1 MKTLISLCIVWISL
15 APIHCQSLSKA
26 DEKKF
31 AEAIEK
37 RKTGESEKALKILDK
52 LLEKNPESIDF
63 LTEKGVIYVQE
74 NNDTLAIE
82 SFRKAWDIDPN
93 DSYRLTYTLAN
104 LYKKTDN
111 YNEALSMLKHLK
123 TFDKIR
129 PAQLALADKLRSEV
143 YFTQDAKAHPKEIEL
158 ERLSANINT
167 NFSEYLPAF
176 SADGQTLIYTTRDNR
191 QEDFYI
197 SYFDG
202 EKFSPGT
209 PLTDLNTSNNEGA
222 HCLSPDGEYLF
233 FTACHMQDSQGGCD
247 LYITTKQ
254 DSQWIKPVN
263 MGPTVNS
270 RNWDAQPSLS
280 PNGKRLYFASERKG
294 GKGKSDI
301 WYVDFKDGKW
311 GQPINAG
318 DAINTE
324 GNEASPYI
332 HLDGQTLYFRSDG
345 HVGMGDYDLFLSRW
359 DKNEWGEA
367 QNLGYPINSAG
378 SEGALSV
385 STDGKYAYYASD
397 MDNDN
402 TDIFRFELPEE
413 LKPQKVT
420 YFKAQVFDAESK
432 DPMKAVVE
440 VYDIAADKKYMS
452 DMTNSA
458 GHLLASVPERSQ
470 YSIHVSAPGYIFYS
484 DNIVWQDTTSVN
496 DPQELKIYLQKIA
509 KPVVSTNNKKETAPV
524 ILRNIFFETGSDQL
538 LSSSD
543 FEINKLSKILEESP
557 EAKIR
562 ITGYT
567 DNIGSDADN
576 QTLSLNRATSV
587 KNALIEKSIDAS
599 RIMVQGLGEANP
611 IDTNDTEEG
620 RKNNRRVE
628 FALIRA

>member
-1 MKTLISLCIVWISL
+1 MSI

-31 AEAIEK
+31 AEAVEK
-37 RKTGESEKALKILDK
+37 RKTGESDKALKILDK
-52 LLEKNPESIDF
+52 LLEKDSENIDF

-82 SFRKAWDIDPN
+82 SFRKAWDIDPM

-111 YNEALSMLKHLK
+111 YDEALSMLKHLK
-123 TFDKIR
+123 TFNKIR
-129 PAQLALADKLRSEV
+129 PGQLVLADKLRSEI
-143 YFTQDAKAHPKEIEL
+143 YFTQDAKAHPQEIEL

-197 SYFDG
+197 SHYDG
-202 EKFSPGT
+202 ENFSPGT
-209 PLTDLNTSNNEGA
+209 PLLELNTTSNEGA

-233 FTACHMQDSQGGCD
+233 FTACHMPGSQGGCD

-254 DSQWIKPVN
+254 DSQWIKPIN

-280 PNGKRLYFASERKG
+280 PDGNRLYFASERKG

-301 WYVDFKDGKW
+301 WYTDFKDGKW
-311 GQPINAG
+311 SQPVNAG

-359 DKNEWGEA
+359 DKNDWGEA

-385 STDGKYAYYASD
+385 STDGKFAYYASD
-397 MDNDN
+397 ADNDN
-402 TDIFRFELPEE
+402 LDIFRFELPED

-440 VYDIAADKKYMS
+440 VYDIVADEKYMS
-452 DMTNSA
+452 DMTNSK
-458 GHLLASVPERSQ
+458 GYLLASVPERSQ
-470 YSIHVSAPGYIFYS
+470 YSIYVSAPGYMFYS

-496 DPQELKIYLQKIA
+496 SPQELKIYLQKIE
-509 KPVVSTNNKKETAPV
+509 KPVVATNNKKETAPV
-524 ILRNIFFETGSDQL
+524 ILKNIFFETGSDQL

-543 FEINKLSKILEESP
+543 FEIMKLKKILEEAA

-567 DNIGSDADN
+567 DNVGSDADN

-587 KNALIEKSIDAS
+587 KNALIEKGINAS

-620 RKNNRRVE
+620 RKKNRRVE

>member
-1 MKTLISLCIVWISL
+1 MKTLISLCIVWMSL

-31 AEAIEK
+31 AEAVEK

-82 SFRKAWDIDPN
+82 SFQKAWDIDPN

-111 YNEALSMLKHLK
+111 YDEALSMLKHLK

-143 YFTQDAKAHPKEIEL
+143 YFTQDAKANPQEIEL

-167 NFSEYLPAF
+167 EFSEYLPAF

-202 EKFSPGT
+202 ENFSQGT
-209 PLTDLNTSNNEGA
+209 PLLDLNTSNNEGA

-233 FTACHMQDSQGGCD
+233 FTGCHMQDSQGGCD

-280 PNGKRLYFASERKG
+280 PDGKRLYFASERKG

-367 QNLGYPINSAG
+367 QNLGYPINSTG

-397 MDNDN
+397 VDNDN

-440 VYDIAADKKYMS
+440 VYDIVADEKYMS

-458 GHLLASVPERSQ
+458 GYLLASVPERSQ
-470 YSIHVSAPGYIFYS
+470 YSIHVSAAGYIFYS

-496 DPQELKIYLQKIA
+496 SPQELKIYLQKIE
-509 KPVVSTNNKKETAPV
+509 KPVVATNNKKETAPV

-567 DNIGSDADN
+567 DNVGSDADN